1 MKRGKYQGKLVFI
14 GLLLLLATFLG
25 CTQGSN
31 EDIFW
36 VVDSQ
41 GMFHTSDLERA
52 QQEIPFTI
60 TVPTYLP
67 NDLDP
72 DSPYE
77 IGGPLKDSSQNEN
90 IEVWISYRAGGER
103 IIEIEENSQTIIMLP
118 NPDANPIY
126 LDISGIQVLQQEE
139 CLYGGTTIE
148 GLRFDWNQGGLTF
161 SVLVFSYS
169 QDEAIKIVESMIEQI
184 E

>member
-1 MKRGKYQGKLVFI
+1 MKHGKYQGKLVFI
-14 GLLLLLATFLG
+14 VLLLLLATFLG
-25 CTQGSN
+25 CTHGSS

-41 GMFHTSDLERA
+41 GMFHTSNLGRA

-60 TVPTYLP
+60 ILPTYLP
-67 NDLDP
+67 DNLDP

-77 IGGPLKDSSQNEN
+77 IIGPVEGSTENEN
-90 IEVWISYRAGGER
+90 VEVRISYRSGGYR
-103 IIEIEENSQTIIMLP
+103 IIEIFENSQTIIMLP
-118 NPDANPIY
+118 TPELNPIY
-126 LDISGIQVLQQEE
+126 HDIAGIQVLQQETH
-139 CLYGGTTIE
+139 LYGETITE
-148 GLRFDWNQGGLTF
+148 GLSFNWNQGVFTF
-161 SVLVFSYS
+161 SVVVFSYS